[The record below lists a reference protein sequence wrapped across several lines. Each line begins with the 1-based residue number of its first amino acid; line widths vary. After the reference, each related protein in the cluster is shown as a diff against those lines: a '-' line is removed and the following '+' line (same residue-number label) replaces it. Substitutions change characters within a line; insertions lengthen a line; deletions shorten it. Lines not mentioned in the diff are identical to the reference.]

1 MLKLNEVTKTYHKH
15 GRQIHAAH
23 DLSLDIDQGD
33 FVVIHGPSGSGK
45 STLLLIIGGML
56 PPDSGSVLYG
66 SHDIYSWAPAERNQ
80 YRKQTVG
87 FIFQRFFLIPYLNV
101 FDNIRMPSVI
111 RGEQANHTKEILSL
125 ARKLRIETRLD
136 HRPTELSVGEQQRV
150 AVARAMAGDK
160 KLILAD
166 EPTGNLDTQNV
177 EIIAEC
183 LSEERERGRTIL
195 LVTHNESL
203 LGIGTRRLHLEQGE
217 IPSTGSL
224 TAIPHKGIIPQIQ
237 TPHI

>member
-1 MLKLNEVTKTYHKH
+1 MLKLNGVTKTYHKH

-23 DLSLDIDQGD
+23 DLSLDIGEGD

-45 STLLLIIGGML
+45 STLLLIVGGML
-56 PPDSGSVLYG
+56 PPDSGSVAYG
-66 SHDIYSWAPAERNQ
+66 KNDIYGWAPAERNQ

-101 FDNIRMPSVI
+101 FDNIRMPSAI
-111 RGEQANHTKEILSL
+111 QGQRSNNTKEILGL
-125 ARKLRIETRLD
+125 AKRLRFETRLD

-160 KLILAD
+160 TLILAD

-177 EIIAEC
+177 EIIAAC

-203 LGIGTRRLHLEQGE
+203 LDIGTRSLHLNQGE
-217 IPSTGSL
+217 VLPAASV
-224 TAIPHKGIIPQIQ
+224 
-237 TPHI
+237 